1 MEKNVRG
8 KARGMR
14 GIAMY
19 DITALGESLIDFTPS
34 GVNDMGIQLYGCN
47 PGGAPA
53 NFLAMNA
60 KLGGRVAFIG
70 KVGDDAFGS
79 FLEKTMVEG
88 GIDVKGLRKSK
99 EVPTTLAFVQLS
111 DTGDRTFSFYRKPG
125 ADIMLTREE
134 VDTGIVENTRVFH
147 FGTLSMTDEP
157 SRSATFYAVD
167 LAKKAGALISYDPN
181 YRPALWDS
189 PEDAMAM
196 MQKGVPLADIIKVSD
211 EEMTLMTGETG
222 AEAGAR
228 KLLDQGAALVLVT
241 GGEKG
246 AFYMNHVCCGALP
259 AYDVK
264 VVDTTGSGDA
274 FLGALMYRLKGLDRD
289 AIAHL
294 PEGTLRD
301 AVLFGNAAGGLTA
314 TARGA
319 IPAMPDEAGI
329 LACMREMPLHKAT
342 LA

>member
-1 MEKNVRG
+1 
-8 KARGMR
+8 
-14 GIAMY
+14 MY

-34 GVNDMGIQLYGCN
+34 GYNDMGIRLFGCN

-70 KVGDDAFGS
+70 KVGDDAFGA
-79 FLEKTMVEG
+79 FLEKTMIGG

-99 EVPTTLAFVQLS
+99 EVHTTLAFVQLS
-111 DTGDRTFSFYRKPG
+111 ESGDRTFSFYRKPG
-125 ADIMLTREE
+125 ADIMLTKNE
-134 VDTGIVENTRVFH
+134 VDEEIVKNTRVFH

-157 SRSATFYAVD
+157 SRSATFYAVE
-167 LAKKAGALISYDPN
+167 LAKRSGALISYDPN

-189 PEDAMAM
+189 PEDAMVM
-196 MQKGVPLADIIKVSD
+196 MKKGVPLADVIKVSD
-211 EEMTLMTGETG
+211 EEMALMTGETDVKKG
-222 AEAGAR
+222 AKA
-228 KLLDQGAALVLVT
+228 LLDQGAALVLVT

-246 AFYMNHVCCGALP
+246 AFYMNHVASGALP
-259 AYDVK
+259 AFDVK

-274 FLGALMYRLKGLDRD
+274 FLGALMYRIRGLSRD
-289 AIAHL
+289 EIALL
-294 PEGTLRD
+294 PEEKLKD

-319 IPAMPDEAGI
+319 IPAMPTEAEI
-329 LACMREMPLHKAT
+329 EACMKEMPLQKIM
-342 LA
+342 LI